1 MHSEWQELMTA
12 IPFIVY
18 ISKSIENTETP
29 FSRDI
34 HASNE
39 PLPAI
44 LETSPF
50 GYVLSHKTLHTLVR
64 RETTDDR

>member
-1 MHSEWQELMTA
+1 MYSEWQVMMTA
-12 IPFIVY
+12 IPFIVN
-18 ISKSIENTETP
+18 ISKSIEITGTP

-44 LETSPF
+44 LETSPL
-50 GYVLSHKTLHTLVR
+50 GYVLSHDTLYTNIR